1 MRLINVQTHELQEF
15 YGSRIPKY
23 AILTHTWGSEEVSHQ
38 EWLSWLATGN
48 PSVANKQGFEKIMG
62 ACKVANGD
70 ELNWLWVDTNCIDKA
85 SSAELTE
92 AINSINS
99 RWHRRGWTLQELL
112 APQSLVFYSQS
123 WTMLGTK
130 YSLSPYIAAA
140 TGIDELCLSES
151 LGQERIRDASVA
163 KKMAWLSR
171 RKTTRV
177 EDLAYCMLGLFDLH
191 MPLLYGEGTR
201 AFTRLQEEIIQSSN
215 DHTIFCW
222 HWNSKMPLDW
232 VSMLAP
238 SPYMFKESSCY
249 VRRLTPW
256 NVAPNSVTSLGL
268 SISLPLVYTLVGVY
282 GILDAGLLHDA
293 PNKRSLIHLCRLNE
307 ASMVYQRCRYPRRP
321 LAWNFDNATDW
332 SRHGILVQSRPESR
346 LRYLSTRPPG
356 EIGVFFLIEP
366 TVFHDFN
373 ATKPTHN
380 LARVYQTLA
389 SPPEVFDITR
399 NLLVLS
405 PPSPESEDRLYTA
418 FMAIKASED
427 GKGWYYLF
435 FAATARNSIVHWY
448 CSTTNTQQM
457 PQQLLPKSNALE
469 YSDEYRTEHDA
480 AYDHMRAEAA
490 NEWNGHETQTRC
502 QSGFDVTIG
511 DDLDI
516 YPYMRVR
523 AVGLEFTPRNRPW
536 EPSLSVPRWSTIA
549 SLREVED

>member
-1 MRLINVQTHELQEF
+1 MASLCFFPFCFYVCRSDSKQSKDVPLTTTAITAQDYKMRLINVQTHELQEF

-92 AINSINS
+92 AINSMYAWYRGSTICYGYLADVPTASNDDAAFLSSFRNS

-130 YSLSPYIAAA
+130 Y
-140 TGIDELCLSES
+140 
-151 LGQERIRDASVA
+151 R
-163 KKMAWLSR
+163 
-171 RKTTRV
+171 
-177 EDLAYCMLGLFDLH
+177 
-191 MPLLYGEGTR
+191 
-201 AFTRLQEEIIQSSN
+201 
-215 DHTIFCW
+215 
-222 HWNSKMPLDW
+222 
-232 VSMLAP
+232 
-238 SPYMFKESSCY
+238 
-249 VRRLTPW
+249 
-256 NVAPNSVTSLGL
+256 GL
-268 SISLPLVYTLVGVY
+268 SFTFAASMKPPWYTNGV
-282 GILDAGLLHDA
+282 GILDGLWPGTSTMQQTGVATISSSSQGQSPGCD
-293 PNKRSLIHLCRLNE
+293 ICRQDL
-307 ASMVYQRCRYPRRP
+307 
-321 LAWNFDNATDW
+321 LAKL
-332 SRHGILVQSRPESR
+332 G
-346 LRYLSTRPPG
+346 
-356 EIGVFFLIEP
+356 
-366 TVFHDFN
+366 
-373 ATKPTHN
+373 
-380 LARVYQTLA
+380 
-389 SPPEVFDITR
+389 

-457 PQQLLPKSNALE
+457 PQQLLPKSNVLE

-490 NEWNGHETQTRC
+490 NEWDGHETQTRC

-549 SLREVED
+549 SRREVED